1 MARSATPI
9 TLTGQAPDISFDE
22 LTTCLAEASAILWS
36 VRQRRDERLAAE
48 ASYLSQ
54 EIPEQEGRRPNPKEL
69 DGSAPKAGGL

>member
-48 ASYLSQ
+48 ASYLNQ
-54 EIPEQEGRRPNPKEL
+54 MEPRIPKPKEL